1 MPSKVGGAA
10 TGALS
15 GAATGAAIGSVVP
28 GIGTAIGAVG
38 GGIIGGIGGWFSGS
52 DDENK
57 KPVLPNYD
65 MATSRLG
72 SIADTAQGR
81 EAPYV
86 NPAWLDRTYL
96 DQSRGGMVG
105 VANRLG
111 AIAGGQQAGAGELAV
126 NRQVG
131 QGLAAQ
137 IAAARMA
144 RGANAALAYRNM
156 ARNSADMR
164 LAGAGMAAQAQMAD
178 QAAANQQL
186 GGLYGQMYGMDTTVA
201 DRNAQLAQQANL
213 ANQSA
218 ILGQRQMNDAR
229 EMAALGQLL
238 GWDQASNGANLNW
251 AQYQSQ
257 QPNYGAMALT
267 AAGQLAQAYANEQRN
282 QPPPTTT
289 PAQAEGPVTSPST
302 FGQYQRATF

>member
-1 MPSKVGGAA
+1 MGDLGSAGKGAAAGAAAGAALGPWGAAAGGVVGGVL
-10 TGALS
+10 GY
-15 GAATGAAIGSVVP
+15 
-28 GIGTAIGAVG
+28 
-38 GGIIGGIGGWFSGS
+38 FSGG

-57 KPVLPNYD
+57 KPVLPNYG

-238 GWDQASNGANLNW
+238 GWDQASNGANFNW

-257 QPNYGAMALT
+257 QPNWGAALLT
-267 AAGQLAQAYANEQRN
+267 AGGQLAQAYAN
-282 QPPPTTT
+282 QPSQPAPTTT
-289 PAQAEGPVTSPST
+289 PAPAQGPVTRPSGGS
-302 FGQYQRATF
+302 FGQYQRPEF